1 MVWMKDSI
9 SFTWSVNCVGGG
21 ERLGASHPLY
31 LQRAPRLPDLLAHL
45 RHHGSPTLCRQI
57 LQGESNHN
65 LFARETGILVYFCYS
80 QIVIRNNMYSNLQ
93 GVPGRP
99 FHTLRYVR
107 GRHKE
112 QEFIFRY
119 SCLYVCFIFS

>member
-1 MVWMKDSI
+1 MKDSI

-21 ERLGASHPLY
+21 ERLGASHPLH

-65 LFARETGILVYFCYS
+65 WSTSLHFAILRLSFKIICTV
-80 QIVIRNNMYSNLQ
+80 Q
-93 GVPGRP
+93 
-99 FHTLRYVR
+99 
-107 GRHKE
+107 
-112 QEFIFRY
+112 
-119 SCLYVCFIFS
+119 